1 MCKSRLFACR
11 LLAKVFS
18 SHFVT
23 SNMIC
28 ICCCLWVFRLS
39 RDYGL
44 ASSRIRFL
52 TAAYKSFAFLFLL
65 SLNTLWFGLC
75 STIKNRLRSFA
86 TPRRLSYADY
96 GWAHLQQCKFKEFKE
111 LHRLCGYSLL
121 YLKVIDGGFAKRF
134 PSFRRFLETRKKRDA
149 ASLDSSDSLC
159 IHLNGI
165 YCRLPPTWMLEMC
178 LKSHYCQYL

>member
-1 MCKSRLFACR
+1 MRKSRLFACR
-11 LLAKVFS
+11 LLTKVFS
-18 SHFVT
+18 SHFAT

-65 SLNTLWFGLC
+65 STHFGLDFVQ
-75 STIKNRLRSFA
+75 RLKTGWSFA

-111 LHRLCGYSLL
+111 LHRLCGYSL

-134 PSFRRFLETRKKRDA
+134 PSFRRFRKGKKRDA
-149 ASLDSSDSLC
+149 AGLDSSDSLC

-165 YCRLPPTWMLEMC
+165 YCRCRPRGC
-178 LKSHYCQYL
+178 SRCA